1 MKEKLIELVV
11 TDEKFFETSRRD
23 FENMKEAREFVKYY
37 LSKEYWNRSSET
49 EHGYLGCALISLFKN
64 GECVQE
70 WTPKWVKGV

>member
-1 MKEKLIELVV
+1 MNIELVV

-23 FENMKEAREFVKYY
+23 FDTMKEAREFVKYY

-49 EHGYLGCALISLFKN
+49 ETGYKDCALISLFKN

-70 WTPKWVKGV
+70 WTPKWAK